1 MRRRSN
7 AGRRPVV
14 RQFLHPL
21 HGGPGPGTS
30 ADMDLALAV
39 LRVALAGIS
48 GVTAVALDLQA
59 DPARL
64 RTQGEEVV
72 GLHVEAGEI
81 VNVQIEVTVQD
92 A

>member
-1 MRRRSN
+1 
-7 AGRRPVV
+7 
-14 RQFLHPL
+14 
-21 HGGPGPGTS
+21 
-30 ADMDLALAV
+30 
-39 LRVALAGIS
+39 
-48 GVTAVALDLQA
+48 VALDLQA